1 MAVYTIVQ
9 LKEII
14 APIAEAHG
22 VKSVSLFGS
31 YAKGMAG
38 SESDVDL
45 LIEKG
50 KVNSLFQLCSFRL
63 AVEDALSLSVD
74 LVTTESTDK
83 SFLENIQREE
93 ILLYGAA

>member
-1 MAVYTIVQ
+1 MGTYTIAQ
-9 LKEII
+9 LKEVIT
-14 APIAEAHG
+14 PIAEEHG
-22 VKSVSLFGS
+22 IKSVSLFGS
-31 YAKGMAG
+31 YAKGLAR

-50 KVNSLFQLCSFRL
+50 KISSLFQLCSFRL

-74 LVTTESTDK
+74 LVTTESSDAV
-83 SFLENIQREE
+83 FLENIQRER